1 MKRHLLFLL
10 LLLSNMFCITL
21 AAEKQLLKQNSTVF
35 LTWIFTNLCI
45 KTAWPTE
52 SERLTCRVLSLRPFK
67 KMGKLTKLLYF
78 VTTSE
83 RDATACNHTQWRIH
97 VFWHCSYSYSSR
109 PLTLS
114 SEENSLQ
121 SSLRCSTIFVPCW
134 TPLASAISNTPE
146 LRKTT
151 RECLRIT
158 FGCSHTEE
166 IFSNHWC
173 LNKKTLSLLSSTSHP
188 SLSPV
193 WGPLV
198 SGCAGLGGPGV
209 DVNTVGYHEG
219 RVESHTKL
227 TNDGAAGLCLV
238 LQGIQKCL
246 QHGKRWFLWETFQI
260 HVWH

>member
-1 MKRHLLFLL
+1 MVEMKRHLLF
-10 LLLSNMFCITL
+10 F
-21 AAEKQLLKQNSTVF
+21 AAFIIKYVLHYTCC
-35 LTWIFTNLCI
+35 W
-45 KTAWPTE
+45 KTAAQAKFHRIPNMNFYKFLQILTTWPTE

-97 VFWHCSYSYSSR
+97 VFRHCSYSNSSR

-151 RECLRIT
+151 
-158 FGCSHTEE
+158 TE
-166 IFSNHWC
+166 N
-173 LNKKTLSLLSSTSHP
+173 
-188 SLSPV
+188 V
-193 WGPLV
+193 WGSHLV
-198 SGCAGLGGPGV
+198 EVALRKFFPTI
-209 DVNTVGYHEG
+209 DV
-219 RVESHTKL
+219 
-227 TNDGAAGLCLV
+227 
-238 LQGIQKCL
+238 
-246 QHGKRWFLWETFQI
+246 
-260 HVWH
+260 